1 MAVGL
6 LGLYFPVAKL
16 KNSLE
21 KIKHQAVNQ
30 QILKNLNL
38 FSLLFRLLCNFSFCL
53 SLWYTGLWN
62 LHLTVI

>member
-1 MAVGL
+1 MAIGL

-38 FSLLFRLLCNFSFCL
+38 FSLLFWLLCNFSFCL
-53 SLWYTGLWN
+53 YGIQGCGICILQ
-62 LHLTVI
+62 